1 VLRWLAQVANVRV
14 HGETERVPAQVLQ
27 EERPKL
33 QPLPA
38 PYRGA
43 VGPARPRKVAPEP
56 ASAVVP
62 LPARAQIELPAQ
74 HDLSIYDALLAEAA

>member
-1 VLRWLAQVANVRV
+1 V
-14 HGETERVPAQVLQ
+14 HGEIGRVPAQVLQ

-33 QPLPA
+33 QLLPA

-43 VGPARPRKVAPEP
+43 VAPARPRSKAVAGP
-56 ASAVVP
+56 APAGVP
-62 LPARAQIELPAQ
+62 LPARARIELPAQ